1 MCSQITSAKLT
12 TWKILLFQ
20 HQLLKKPKGLLNTF
34 SAKWRIN
41 KLKRRS
47 LSMKIK
53 MVIGMLQN
61 KRNQENSRVLF
72 SKNSLQRQLS
82 TILLNSLIVKIGMLR
97 WVFLIKGVIFSMVLQ
112 GQVKVPLL
120 KLLLAKS
127 NFQFALWIALTT
139 SMISNSIVC

>member
-1 MCSQITSAKLT
+1 
-12 TWKILLFQ
+12 
-20 HQLLKKPKGLLNTF
+20 
-34 SAKWRIN
+34 
-41 KLKRRS
+41 
-47 LSMKIK
+47 

-127 NFQFALWIALTT
+127 NFQFAL
-139 SMISNSIVC
+139 